1 MRGSALATIFCFACA
16 TAPAPA
22 QPPEPDPRSTARP
35 GVPPPAFPPSGLSD
49 AELPI
54 TSNAYGAFA
63 GAPHAPQ
70 LGDIAPDFE
79 APLVDGGTFSLSEAR
94 RAGPVLV
101 MFYRGFW

>member
-1 MRGSALATIFCFACA
+1 VVRGLALAIILLSACA

-22 QPPEPDPRSTARP
+22 PQADPDPRSTARP
-35 GVPPPAFPPSGLSD
+35 GEPPPTFPPSGLSD

-63 GAPHAPQ
+63 GAPHAPA
-70 LGDIAPDFE
+70 LGDVA
-79 APLVDGGTFSLSEAR
+79 TFSLAEAR